1 MQLLGVGWERLG
13 IDFNQFSE
21 MFFQVFSPSQDYQ
34 RKATIIMITNIN
46 QLASDFEADIFTF
59 SHSVEIV

>member
-21 MFFQVFSPSQDYQ
+21 MFFQVALNQKIMNDKRCDKMTGENPEVRSDK
-34 RKATIIMITNIN
+34 RKPG
-46 QLASDFEADIFTF
+46 
-59 SHSVEIV
+59 

>member
-21 MFFQVFSPSQDYQ
+21 MFFQVALNQ
-34 RKATIIMITNIN
+34 KIMNHKRCNKITGEN
-46 QLASDFEADIFTF
+46 LEV
-59 SHSVEIV
+59 HSETKTWLKPI